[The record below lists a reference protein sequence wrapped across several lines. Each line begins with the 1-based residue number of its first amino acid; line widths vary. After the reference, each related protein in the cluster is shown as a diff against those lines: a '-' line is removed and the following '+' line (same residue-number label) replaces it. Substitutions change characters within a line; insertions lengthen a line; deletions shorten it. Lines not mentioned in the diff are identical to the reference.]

1 MAKIKYVYWTLKA
14 RDDIHH
20 IAEYISQD
28 SKSAARTFTKELID
42 STKRLKDFPLS
53 GRIVPEYNN
62 IHIREI
68 IFKKYRLIYR
78 IKSDVVQIL
87 NVFHGSKTLD

>member
-1 MAKIKYVYWTLKA
+1 MVKIKYVYWTLKA
-14 RDDIHH
+14 RDDINH

-28 SKSAARTFTKELID
+28 SESTARTFTENLID
-42 STKRLKDFPLS
+42 SIKRLKDFPLS

-62 IHIREI
+62 TPIREI

-78 IKSDVVQIL
+78 IKDNVVQIL
-87 NVFHGSKTLD
+87 NVFHGSKPLD